1 MRWPGLGKP
10 KRLNA
15 TRRALVWWFGPPQ
28 VAHQNATVSLDIGY
42 ALTYLDLLNASGGP
56 KVTLNHLLAAAI
68 ARTLTEHPI
77 ANARVIGWRVFE
89 PEHVG
94 IAMPVSLTGHVGESR
109 GELSMAVV
117 PEVETLSLRQLAQRA
132 TRVVG
137 GERKGQSQTPLVDA
151 VFFAA
156 ERLPMAV
163 VRRVFDGL
171 VIGLRHRVPAAL
183 FWSQAPATTALSN
196 PGPAIGAVP
205 GGLARGLALSLPAR
219 SLSLSTVWGVAMV
232 QDEVRAVDGEVV
244 VRPCLP
250 LMLAFDH
257 RTIDGILG
265 GRLLAR
271 MGEILL
277 DPAALFGAD
286 GEEIPG

>member
-28 VAHQNATVSLDIGY
+28 GAHQNATCSLDAGE
-42 ALTYLDLLNASGGP
+42 ALAYLEGLNQGEGT

-68 ARTLTEHPI
+68 ARTLTENPM
-77 ANARVIGWRVFE
+77 ANARVVGLRVFM

-94 IAMPVSLTGHVGESR
+94 IAMPVSLAGHAGESR
-109 GELSMAVV
+109 GELSMAVIT
-117 PEVETLSLRQLAQRA
+117 EVETLSLRQVAQRA
-132 TRVVG
+132 TRVVS
-137 GERKGQSQTPLVDA
+137 GERSGNGATPLVDI
-151 VFFAA
+151 VFAAA
-156 ERLPMAV
+156 ERLPMGV
-163 VRRVFDGL
+163 VRRLFDGL
-171 VIGLRHRVPAAL
+171 AGSLQHRVPASL
-183 FWSQAPATTALSN
+183 FWSQAPATTTLSN
-196 PGPAIGAVP
+196 PGPAIGSVP
-205 GGLARGLALSLPAR
+205 GVLARGLALSLPAR
-219 SLSLSTVWGVAMV
+219 GLSLSTVWGVAMV

-257 RTIDGILG
+257 RTVDGILA
-265 GRLLAR
+265 GRL
-271 MGEILL
+271 MGRVAEILG

>member
-1 MRWPGLGKP
+1 MRWPGLGHP

-28 VAHQNATVSLDIGY
+28 GAHQNATVSLDAGA
-42 ALTYLDLLNASGGP
+42 ALAYLEVLNAGGGA

-68 ARTLTEHPI
+68 ARTLTEHPM
-77 ANARVIGWRVFE
+77 ANARVVGWRVFL

-94 IAMPVSLTGHVGESR
+94 IAMPVSLAGHAGESR
-109 GELSMAVV
+109 GELSMAVI

-132 TRVVG
+132 TRAVG
-137 GERKGQSQTPLVDA
+137 GERSGASATPMVDLIWS
-151 VFFAA
+151 VA
-156 ERLPMAV
+156 EGLPMGV
-163 VRRVFDGL
+163 VRRIFDGL
-171 VIGLRHRVPAAL
+171 SGSLSHRVPASI
-183 FWSQAPATTALSN
+183 FWSQAPATTTLSN
-196 PGPAIGAVP
+196 PGPAIGSAP
-205 GGLARGLALSLPAR
+205 GVLARGLALSLPAR
-219 SLSLSTVWGVAMV
+219 GLSLSTVWGVAMV

-257 RTIDGILG
+257 RTVDGILA
-265 GRLLAR
+265 GRL
-271 MGEILL
+271 MGRVAEILG
-277 DPAALFGAD
+277 DPAALFGSD